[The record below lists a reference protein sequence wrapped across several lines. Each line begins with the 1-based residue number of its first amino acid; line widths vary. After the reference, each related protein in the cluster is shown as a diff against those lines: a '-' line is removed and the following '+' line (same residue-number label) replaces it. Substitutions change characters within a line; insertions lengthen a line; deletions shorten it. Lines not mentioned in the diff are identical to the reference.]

1 MSRSY
6 HSWRDPTTRS
16 RPSRPLPD
24 DPVLPSPDEPWCV
37 EPARSSPDGPD
48 RSSTDEMGCG
58 PPDRSGALLE
68 EPSSVERPCPL
79 DGVEGPLGRGRS
91 PSPAPYTVSYR
102 RARSARLRRRC
113 KLVGHHSVHN
123 ARAGRRI
130 SSVRPG
136 PDRCQ
141 ASAPVGRTSAASIT
155 QETEPTVSRLV
166 GQRGDPGPR
175 GADSLVASPAKT
187 RPRHL
192 CPSRRSWRWAAAP
205 APEGGAGSQ
214 ADVFGRPVHL
224 TAATEGRSVWSSAP
238 RRRGVRELRRR
249 ALGHEGRP
257 SVRGARTARSE
268 RDRALR
274 AAVRALPPAVSGPAS
289 HDARPG

>member
-1 MSRSY
+1 M
-6 HSWRDPTTRS
+6 
-16 RPSRPLPD
+16 
-24 DPVLPSPDEPWCV
+24 PVGRRRG
-37 EPARSSPDGPD
+37 PARSGEIPIAGSIHRFLSASTQRSTASALQASWSPQRPQ
-48 RSSTDEMGCG
+48 RSSRQADLQC
-58 PPDRSGALLE
+58 A
-68 EPSSVERPCPL
+68 
-79 DGVEGPLGRGRS
+79 
-91 PSPAPYTVSYR
+91 A
-102 RARSARLRRRC
+102 
-113 KLVGHHSVHN
+113 
-123 ARAGRRI
+123 
-130 SSVRPG
+130 RPG
-136 PDRCQ
+136 PMPGFSSSR
-141 ASAPVGRTSAASIT
+141 RTSAASIT

-205 APEGGAGSQ
+205 APECGAGSQ
-214 ADVFGRPVHL
+214 ADVSGRPVHL

-289 HDARPG
+289 HDARSR